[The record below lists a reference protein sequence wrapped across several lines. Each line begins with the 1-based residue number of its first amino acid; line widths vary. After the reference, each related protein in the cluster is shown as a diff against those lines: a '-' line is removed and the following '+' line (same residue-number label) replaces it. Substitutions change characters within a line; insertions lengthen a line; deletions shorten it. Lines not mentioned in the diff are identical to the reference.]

1 MQSRSLDK
9 GARMIRPSTVQPR
22 NPRRGAAA
30 AELAILLPFLA
41 TMFVIVLDFARVYY
55 YGVTLEGCARN
66 GAYFASDYPGLYDYS
81 NATNAAKADAAD
93 LSPAPTVDIKYDSS
107 ATGSFSS
114 GTPIATGYV
123 KVTVNWD
130 FSTVTN
136 YPFPGMPNTFTMS
149 RSVIM
154 KMAPIT

>member
-1 MQSRSLDK
+1 MRFGLLEK
-9 GARMIRPSTVQPR
+9 GAHMMRSSSAQSR

-93 LSPAPTVDIKYDSS
+93 LSPAPTVHIKYH
-107 ATGSFSS
+107 
-114 GTPIATGYV
+114 
-123 KVTVNWD
+123 
-130 FSTVTN
+130 
-136 YPFPGMPNTFTMS
+136 
-149 RSVIM
+149 
-154 KMAPIT
+154 